1 MTVNETATGVAPMRG
16 PVVGDV
22 VAGLVHNGSA
32 EAVARAAVREA
43 VRRGSR
49 VRFIQVLPMG
59 LSEEERADAD
69 RGTFRAALRALRGQ
83 SRVPCSFEV
92 LEGEAGRILCDRSRA
107 AGILVVGR
115 DQPDAVDHVA
125 SYVQDHAACD
135 VLTVAHLE

>member
-1 MTVNETATGVAPMRG
+1 MTLYEAAAGPAPARS
-16 PVVGDV
+16 PLAGDV

-43 VRRGSR
+43 VRRGCR
-49 VRFIQVLPMG
+49 VRFIQVIPPG
-59 LSEEERADAD
+59 LNEEDRADAD

-92 LEGEAGRILCDRSRA
+92 LEGEAGRILCERSRQ
-107 AGILVVGR
+107 AGILVIGR
-115 DQPDAVDHVA
+115 DLPDAVDHVA
-125 SYVQDHAACD
+125 GYCQVHAECD

>member
-1 MTVNETATGVAPMRG
+1 MTVYDAAAAATTRT

-49 VRFIQVLPMG
+49 VRFVQVLPMG
-59 LSEEERADAD
+59 LSEDERADAD

-92 LEGEAGRILCDRSRA
+92 LEGEAGRILCERSHQA
-107 AGILVVGR
+107 AILVVGR
-115 DQPDAVDHVA
+115 DLPDAADHVA
-125 SYVQDHAACD
+125 SYCQDHADCD
-135 VLTVAHLE
+135 VLTVAHIE